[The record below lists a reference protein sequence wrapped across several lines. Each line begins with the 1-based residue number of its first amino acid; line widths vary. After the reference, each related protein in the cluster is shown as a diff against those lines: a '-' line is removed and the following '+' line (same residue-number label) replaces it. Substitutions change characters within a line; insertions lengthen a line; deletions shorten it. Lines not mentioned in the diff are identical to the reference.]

1 MMRLIG
7 ARQDSSK
14 LAPAADFLGGKVTST
29 HPEKEDCPWT
39 IAVVDHPQRTDS
51 PAYTRSRALMSS
63 LIATTSDWLL
73 SGDAYED
80 HHGGSVWVK
89 DQQGWLCVQLP
100 LGIEWSAQF
109 CADPAKVDLLRR
121 YAQRIVAAFPD
132 TLPGYESYGYHEGES
147 LLNTPIT
154 DAAGVA
160 AWTDSVFNASYPL
173 PAGTHT
179 GMLPSG
185 AGYHHYPKPIVDIDH
200 FRFSDFNLFVTDS
213 AGRPAVV
220 VPVSPRGSG
229 DGRVRLLAAHA
240 DSDYLHRLASRPAPA
255 PVPAAPVPAGPVPSG
270 TGTQAATAAAPPAG
284 HAGDNGQSDIL
295 PADDPLAQ
303 QAFAQQ

>member
-7 ARQDSSK
+7 AWQEIG
-14 LAPAADFLGGKVTST
+14 AGAGGRFFGGEMTST
-29 HPEKEDCPWT
+29 HTEKEDSPWV
-39 IAVVDHPQRTDS
+39 IAVVDHPPRTDS
-51 PAYTRSRALMSS
+51 PAFTRSRALMIS
-63 LIATTSDWLL
+63 LVATTNDWVL
-73 SGDAYED
+73 SADAYED

-109 CADPAKVDLLRR
+109 CADPAKVDKLRQ
-121 YAQRIVAAFPD
+121 YAQRVVAAFPD
-132 TLPGYESYGYHEGES
+132 TLPGYVSYGYHDGES
-147 LLNTPIT
+147 LLTTPIT
-154 DAAGVA
+154 DPAGVA

-173 PAGTHT
+173 PTGTHT
-179 GMLPSG
+179 GTLPQA

-200 FRFSDFNLFVTDS
+200 FRFGDFQLFVTDS

-240 DSDYLHRLASRPAPA
+240 DSEYFHRLAGSPAPGPGPSA
-255 PVPAAPVPAGPVPSG
+255 PGPSAAGPAG
-270 TGTQAATAAAPPAG
+270 TGNQAETGAAPPTGHPGDAG
-284 HAGDNGQSDIL
+284 QPDIL
-295 PADDPLAQ
+295 AADDPLAQ
-303 QAFAQQ
+303 QAFARQ